1 MLVLKYFAPRS
12 SSGKKR
18 NIKSLFLHIFQD
30 SQLVSKKG
38 VIRNVVGGTSTVYLY
53 DEKRDVSIPSK
64 HLVPV
69 KPSKQDKVCR
79 LDCWRV

>member
-1 MLVLKYFAPRS
+1 MHAYTRKLCVFK
-12 SSGKKR
+12 
-18 NIKSLFLHIFQD
+18 D

-38 VIRNVVGGTSTVYLY
+38 MIRNVVGGTSTVYLF

-69 KPSKQDKVCR
+69 QPAKNDKVS
-79 LDCWRV
+79 RVSDV